1 LIVITED
8 IEYATTAI
16 KAITMSAINKK
27 QMKSLMTEV
36 KDGRI
41 LKKVLSDVEKG
52 CLFCYNQSFKSI
64 IILYNLEKKHN
75 IKSDRSD
82 HKEQIA
88 RILSQRNIIL
98 GRKEEK
104 KIVKRSSFTYDA
116 DPSYFIRR
124 RERKNDWN
132 KRIAEMARYEAMG
145 ALWNG
150 TPLCEDVIG
159 EIMSYL

>member
-1 LIVITED
+1 
-8 IEYATTAI
+8 
-16 KAITMSAINKK
+16 MSN
-27 QMKSLMTEV
+27 
-36 KDGRI
+36 
-41 LKKVLSDVEKG
+41 
-52 CLFCYNQSFKSI
+52 Y
-64 IILYNLEKKHN
+64 
-75 IKSDRSD
+75 
-82 HKEQIA
+82 KEQISL
-88 RILSQRNIIL
+88 ILKERNIVL
-98 GRKEEK
+98 GRRKEDK
-104 KIVKRSSFTYDA
+104 PKQRKRSSFTYDA